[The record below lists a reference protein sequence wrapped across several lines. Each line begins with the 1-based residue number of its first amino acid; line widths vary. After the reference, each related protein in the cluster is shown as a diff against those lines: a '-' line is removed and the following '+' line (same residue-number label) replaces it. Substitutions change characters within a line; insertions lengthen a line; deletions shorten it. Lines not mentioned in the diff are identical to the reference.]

1 MMEFTH
7 DEKMLVLMYQTGTR
21 KDLIETLEQMKAQL
35 DHDETELKEM
45 CELLLLKLNKMGDKE
60 FDGLC
65 FYPDF

>member
-7 DEKMLVLMYQTGTR
+7 DEKMLILIYQTGTR

-35 DHDETELKEM
+35 DNDETELKEM
-45 CELLLLKLNKMGDKE
+45 SESLLLKLNKMSDKK
-60 FDGLC
+60 FDCLC